1 MHHEIQKMREI
12 ALVYLDRSGGLQKFV
27 HDCKKYNDSKQSYA
41 VYRFI
46 ISINPSDIAE
56 LDATLGNYILHN
68 PIQAAQIFQ
77 SVCFIAVKT
86 LSLIEQLQT
95 EAQIS
100 VLLKPTHLPPL
111 PSYVLSLSAF
121 PFNHTSQRFYMSEGI
136 AIAMGTVTKYTQGA
150 RFLCTEETCPFSEG
164 SFRYIRVHLPGATE
178 SATVRNDFVCS
189 LCSSPLQEDMKF
201 RVLGDKQIVEMIDA
215 KVLNALKGYSNDK
228 SHFRIQTF
236 TVFLRDE
243 LANKM
248 KIGNHYKII
257 GIPACVQNGLQ
268 ATACIEVNSVQLCKP
283 NGPSFV
289 SDNFKY
295 LLSLTSSSCWRF
307 TAILANIFA
316 SQVVPPGTYNTLKL
330 AILLSLVQ
338 TCEKENADYLDLL
351 IVTSDTLVIDRLLN
365 YSICLLPRGIRHPPS
380 SEIFPSVSKDKHGT
394 GSASIHA
401 CSAVLAKGGICY
413 IGDLSSYKK
422 DKLELLQSVLESR
435 TTTVFIPGKKY
446 GEEADQ
452 QVTISVQTNF
462 WSFVD
467 VDSSSKK
474 HIQKD
479 NFLIGQM
486 DVSLIPPNLLD
497 VFGLLIYREF
507 PSCRPSSLVH
517 HILKKA
523 INPEAMLYKVSQ
535 QFRMQDYE
543 EFILFAKNLHVELSS
558 EAENLIQGYYLAS
571 RRVRRDSIHG
581 STLSASAL
589 KILISLSKAHTKL
602 SLRKKVLEEDA
613 LIAILLLESSLTLKH
628 GKSALCIAPNPIF
641 PFDLSDENSLQQ
653 RDSYLMQC
661 HHQLLKFIG
670 AYGPGIHTNANEE

>member
-1 MHHEIQKMREI
+1 MDPEIQKMREV

-41 VYRFI
+41 IYRFI

-68 PIQAAQIFQ
+68 PLQAAQIFQ
-77 SVCFIAVKT
+77 SVCFIAIKT

-100 VLLKPTHLPPL
+100 ILLKPTHLPPL
-111 PSYVLSLSAF
+111 PSYVLSLSAY
-121 PFNHTSQRFYMSEGI
+121 PFNYTSPRFYMSEGI
-136 AIAMGTVTKYTQGA
+136 VITMGTVTKYTQGA

-164 SFRYIRVHLPGATE
+164 FRYIRVHCPGATE
-178 SATVRNDFVCS
+178 SATVRTDFVCS

-201 RVLGDKQIVEMIDA
+201 RVLGDKQIVEMIDV

-228 SHFRIQTF
+228 SHFRIQAL

-248 KIGNHYKII
+248 TIGNHYRII

-268 ATACIEVNSVQLCKP
+268 ATACIEVNSVQLCKTK
-283 NGPSFV
+283 GPAFV

-295 LLSLTSSSCWRF
+295 LLSLTSSSYWRF
-307 TAILANIFA
+307 PAVLANIFA

-351 IVTSDTLVIDRLLN
+351 VVTSDTLVIDRLLN
-365 YSICLLPRGIRHPPS
+365 YSLRLLPRGIRHPPS

-394 GSASIHA
+394 GSASIQA
-401 CSAVLAKGGICY
+401 CSTVLAKGGICY

-486 DVSLIPPNLLD
+486 DMSLIPANLVD
-497 VFGLLIYREF
+497 VFGLLIYNEF
-507 PSCRPSSLVH
+507 PFYQQSSLVH

-523 INPEAMLYKVSQ
+523 INPEAMLYKVSK
-535 QFRMQDYE
+535 QFRTQDYE

-581 STLSASAL
+581 STLSAPAL
-589 KILISLSKAHTKL
+589 KIL
-602 SLRKKVLEEDA
+602 
-613 LIAILLLESSLTLKH
+613 
-628 GKSALCIAPNPIF
+628 
-641 PFDLSDENSLQQ
+641 
-653 RDSYLMQC
+653 
-661 HHQLLKFIG
+661 
-670 AYGPGIHTNANEE
+670 

>member
-1 MHHEIQKMREI
+1 MHREIQKMREV
-12 ALVYLDRSGGLQKFV
+12 ALVYLDRSGGLQKFMQ
-27 HDCKKYNDSKQSYA
+27 DCKKYSDSKQSYA

-77 SVCFIAVKT
+77 SVCFIAIKT

-100 VLLKPTHLPPL
+100 ILLKPTHLPPL
-111 PSYVLSLSAF
+111 PSYVLSLAAF
-121 PFNHTSQRFYMSEGI
+121 PFNYTSQRFYMSEGI
-136 AIAMGTVTKYTQGA
+136 AIAMGIVTKYTQGA
-150 RFLCTEETCPFSEG
+150 RFFCTEETCQFSKG
-164 SFRYIRVHLPGATE
+164 FRYIRVHLPGATE
-178 SATVRNDFVCS
+178 SATVRNDFVCG

-201 RVLGDKQIVEMIDA
+201 RVLGD
-215 KVLNALKGYSNDK
+215 
-228 SHFRIQTF
+228 
-236 TVFLRDE
+236 E

-248 KIGNHYKII
+248 KMGNHYKII

-268 ATACIEVNSVQLCKP
+268 ATACIEINSIQLCKP
-283 NGPSFV
+283 SGPSFV

-295 LLSLTSSSCWRF
+295 LLSLTASSCWRF

-316 SQVVPPGTYNTLKL
+316 SEVVPPGTYNTLKL

-351 IVTSDTLVIDRLLN
+351 IVTTDTLVIDRLLN
-365 YSICLLPRGIRHPPS
+365 YSLCLLPRGIRHPPCS
-380 SEIFPSVSKDKHGT
+380 DIFPSVSKDKHGT
-394 GSASIHA
+394 GSASIQA

-413 IGDLSSYKK
+413 IGDLASYKK

-452 QVTISVQTNF
+452 QVTISLQTNF
-462 WSFVD
+462 WSY

-486 DVSLIPPNLLD
+486 DMSLIPPNLVD
-497 VFGLLIYREF
+497 GFGLLIHSEF
-507 PSCRPSSLVH
+507 PSCQQSSPLVH

-523 INPEAMLYKVSQ
+523 IHPEAMLYKVSQ

-543 EFILFAKNLHVELSS
+543 EFISFAKNLHVELSP

-571 RRVRRDSIHG
+571 RRVRRDSSHG

-589 KILISLSKAHTKL
+589 KILISLSKAHAKL
-602 SLRKKVLEEDA
+602 SLRKKVLKEDA
-613 LIAILLLESSLTLKH
+613 LIAILFLESSLTLKH
-628 GKSALCIAPNPIF
+628 GKSALCIAPNPLF

-653 RDSYLMQC
+653 RDHYLMQC

-670 AYGPGIHTNANEE
+670 AYGPGIHINTNEE

>member
-1 MHHEIQKMREI
+1 MHREIQKMREI
-12 ALVYLDRSGGLQKFV
+12 ALVYLDRSGGLHKFV
-27 HDCKKYNDSKQSYA
+27 HDCKKYNDSNQSYA
-41 VYRFI
+41 IYRFI

-68 PIQAAQIFQ
+68 PIQATQIFQ
-77 SVCFIAVKT
+77 SVCFVAVKT

-100 VLLKPTHLPPL
+100 ILLKPTHLPSL
-111 PSYVLSLSAF
+111 PSYVLSLSTF
-121 PFNHTSQRFYMSEGI
+121 PFNYTSQRFYMSEGI

-164 SFRYIRVHLPGATE
+164 RFKYIRVHLPGATE
-178 SATVRNDFVCS
+178 SATVRNDFVCA

-215 KVLNALKGYSNDK
+215 KVLKALKGYSNDK

-248 KIGNHYKII
+248 KIGDRYKII

-330 AILLSLVQ
+330 AVLLSLVQ

-351 IVTSDTLVIDRLLN
+351 VVTSDTLVIDRLLN
-365 YSICLLPRGIRHPPS
+365 YSICLLPRGIRHPSS

-401 CSAVLAKGGICY
+401 CSAALAKGGICY

-474 HIQKD
+474 HTQKD

-497 VFGLLIYREF
+497 VFGLLIYNEF
-507 PSCRPSSLVH
+507 PSCGLPSPLIH

-523 INPEAMLYKVSQ
+523 MNPEAMLYKVSQ
-535 QFRMQDYE
+535 QFQTQDYE

-571 RRVRRDSIHG
+571 RRVRRDSING

-613 LIAILLLESSLTLKH
+613 VIAILLLESSLTLKH
-628 GKSALCIAPNPIF
+628 GKSALCIAPNPVF

-653 RDSYLMQC
+653 RDRYLREC
-661 HHQLLKFIG
+661 HHQLLKFIA
-670 AYGPGIHTNANEE
+670 AYCPGIHINEE

>member
-1 MHHEIQKMREI
+1 MHPEIQNMREV

-27 HDCKKYNDSKQSYA
+27 HDCKRYNDSKQSYA

-68 PIQAAQIFQ
+68 PLQAAQIFQ
-77 SVCFIAVKT
+77 SVCFIAIKT
-86 LSLIEQLQT
+86 LSLIEQLET

-100 VLLKPTHLPPL
+100 ILLKPTHLPPL
-111 PSYVLSLSAF
+111 PSYVLSLSAY
-121 PFNHTSQRFYMSEGI
+121 PFNYTSQRFYMAEGI
-136 AIAMGTVTKYTQGA
+136 VIAMGTVTKYTQGA
-150 RFLCTEETCPFSEG
+150 RFLCAEETCPFSE
-164 SFRYIRVHLPGATE
+164 
-178 SATVRNDFVCS
+178 
-189 LCSSPLQEDMKF
+189 
-201 RVLGDKQIVEMIDA
+201 DKQIVEMIDA
-215 KVLNALKGYSNDK
+215 KILNALKGYSNNK
-228 SHFRIQTF
+228 SHFRIQAF

-248 KIGNHYKII
+248 TIGNHYRII

-268 ATACIEVNSVQLCKP
+268 ATACIEVNSIQLCKP
-283 NGPSFV
+283 NGPSFL

-307 TAILANIFA
+307 TAVLANIFA

-365 YSICLLPRGIRHPPS
+365 YSLCLLPRGIRHPPS

-394 GSASIHA
+394 GSASIQA
-401 CSAVLAKGGICY
+401 CSAVLAKGGVCY

-474 HIQKD
+474 HIQKE

-486 DVSLIPPNLLD
+486 DMSLIPANLVD
-497 VFGLLIYREF
+497 VFGLLIYNEF
-507 PSCRPSSLVH
+507 PLGRLSSPLVH

-535 QFRMQDYE
+535 QFRTQDYE

-571 RRVRRDSIHG
+571 RRVRRDSVHG

-602 SLRKKVLEEDA
+602 SLRHTVLQEDA

-628 GKSALCIAPNPIF
+628 GTSALCVAPNSVF

-653 RDSYLMQC
+653 RDIYLMQC
-661 HHQLLKFIG
+661 HHELLKFIA
-670 AYGPGIHTNANEE
+670 AYGPGIHINANEE

>member
-1 MHHEIQKMREI
+1 MDPEIQKMREVV
-12 ALVYLDRSGGLQKFV
+12 LVYLDRSGGLQKFV

-68 PIQAAQIFQ
+68 PLQAAQIFQ
-77 SVCFIAVKT
+77 SVCFVAIKT

-100 VLLKPTHLPPL
+100 ILLKPTHLPPL
-111 PSYVLSLSAF
+111 PSYVLSLSAY
-121 PFNHTSQRFYMSEGI
+121 PFNYTSQRFYMSEGI
-136 AIAMGTVTKYTQGA
+136 VIAMGTVTKYTQGA
-150 RFLCTEETCPFSEG
+150 RFLCTEETCPFSE
-164 SFRYIRVHLPGATE
+164 
-178 SATVRNDFVCS
+178 
-189 LCSSPLQEDMKF
+189 
-201 RVLGDKQIVEMIDA
+201 DKQIVEMIDA
-215 KVLNALKGYSNDK
+215 KILNALKGYSTDK
-228 SHFRIQTF
+228 SHFRIQAF
-236 TVFLRDE
+236 TLFLRDE

-248 KIGNHYKII
+248 TIGNHYRII

-268 ATACIEVNSVQLCKP
+268 ATACIEVNSVQLYKP
-283 NGPSFV
+283 NGPSSV

-307 TAILANIFA
+307 TAVLANIFA

-338 TCEKENADYLDLL
+338 TSEKENADYLDLL
-351 IVTSDTLVIDRLLN
+351 IMTSDTLVIDRLLN
-365 YSICLLPRGIRHPPS
+365 YSLCLLPRGIRHPPS
-380 SEIFPSVSKDKHGT
+380 SDIFPSVSKDKHGT
-394 GSASIHA
+394 GSASIQA

-452 QVTISVQTNF
+452 QVTVSVQTNF

-474 HIQKD
+474 HIQKE

-486 DVSLIPPNLLD
+486 DVSLIPVNLVD
-497 VFGLLIYREF
+497 GFGLLIYNEL
-507 PSCRPSSLVH
+507 PSCRLSSPVVH

-523 INPEAMLYKVSQ
+523 INPEAVLYKVSQ
-535 QFRMQDYE
+535 QFRTQDYE
-543 EFILFAKNLHVELSS
+543 EFILFARNLPVVLKS
-558 EAENLIQGYYLAS
+558 EAESLIQGYYLAS

-589 KILISLSKAHTKL
+589 KILISLAKAHAKL
-602 SLRKKVLEEDA
+602 SLRKTVLEEDA
-613 LIAILLLESSLTLKH
+613 VIAILLLESSLTLKH
-628 GKSALCIAPNPIF
+628 GTSALCVEPNPVF

-653 RDSYLMQC
+653 RDIYLMQC
-661 HHQLLKFIG
+661 HHQLLKFIA
-670 AYGPGIHTNANEE
+670 AYSPGIHINIHEE

>member
-1 MHHEIQKMREI
+1 MDPEIQKMREVV
-12 ALVYLDRSGGLQKFV
+12 LVYLDRSGGLQKFV

-68 PIQAAQIFQ
+68 PLQAAQIFQ
-77 SVCFIAVKT
+77 SVCFVAIKT

-100 VLLKPTHLPPL
+100 ILLKPTHLPPL
-111 PSYVLSLSAF
+111 PSYVLSLSAY
-121 PFNHTSQRFYMSEGI
+121 PFNYTSPRFYMSEGI
-136 AIAMGTVTKYTQGA
+136 VIAMGTVTKYTQGA
-150 RFLCTEETCPFSEG
+150 RFLCTEETCPFSE
-164 SFRYIRVHLPGATE
+164 
-178 SATVRNDFVCS
+178 
-189 LCSSPLQEDMKF
+189 
-201 RVLGDKQIVEMIDA
+201 DKQIVEMIDA
-215 KVLNALKGYSNDK
+215 KILNALKGYSIDK
-228 SHFRIQTF
+228 SHFRIQAF
-236 TVFLRDE
+236 TLFLRDE

-248 KIGNHYKII
+248 TIGNHYRII

-268 ATACIEVNSVQLCKP
+268 ATACIEVTSVQLYKP

-365 YSICLLPRGIRHPPS
+365 YSLCLLPRGIRHPPCS
-380 SEIFPSVSKDKHGT
+380 DIFPSVSKDKHG
-394 GSASIHA
+394 SASIQA

-452 QVTISVQTNF
+452 QVTVSVQTNF

-474 HIQKD
+474 HMQKE

-486 DVSLIPPNLLD
+486 DVSLIPVNLLD
-497 VFGLLIYREF
+497 GFGLLIYNEF
-507 PSCRPSSLVH
+507 PSCRLSSPVVH

-535 QFRMQDYE
+535 QFTTQDYE
-543 EFILFAKNLHVELSS
+543 EFILFARNLHVELSS
-558 EAENLIQGYYLAS
+558 EAESLIQGYYLAS

-589 KILISLSKAHTKL
+589 KILISLAKAHAKL
-602 SLRKKVLEEDA
+602 SLRRTVLQEDA
-613 LIAILLLESSLTLKH
+613 VIAILLLESSLTLKH
-628 GKSALCIAPNPIF
+628 GTSALCVAPNPLF
-641 PFDLSDENSLQQ
+641 PFDLSDENSLQE
-653 RDSYLMQC
+653 RDIYLMQC
-661 HHQLLKFIG
+661 YHQLLKFIA
-670 AYGPGIHTNANEE
+670 AYSPGIHINTNEE